1 MLFPYLSFH
10 LSHSLSSR
18 LVAVVV
24 ALVCISSTGAFAI
37 PQFSALTGNRC
48 VNCHVSP
55 TGGGLRNELGWYSW
69 YDVSMVPRKS
79 SLISWAYP
87 EDESNQFFDG
97 LLTVGMDVR
106 VQNTRQFLEGSSRAT
121 FPMQASL
128 YAAVTPVKAVTVEGT
143 FNLAALR
150 ISDVTRNTYPGQ
162 RMGSASV
169 LFQPDASL
177 PLIRAGL
184 FRPSIGM
191 RYDDHTMAPFSWANT
206 SLRQTYLAP
215 DWSEFGA
222 ELNYESLKWLS
233 VQAGVFGSE
242 ALSRL
247 RVNNGQSSQSVIQGN
262 SPTLTARA
270 VVWPRAFN
278 DMLNMWFGGS
288 MLMNGD
294 FRMTSAFAGIGLS
307 DHISLMLDYTTTEL
321 DDAIRTSNFM
331 AELGYQ
337 VYSPLYVYGRYE
349 RYTTDQEFAPGT
361 IVANAAVF
369 GAQIFVLPYVELRPE
384 YRIWDT
390 WKEGTANRW
399 NLQLHLFY

>member
-247 RVNNGQSSQSVIQGN
+247 RVNNGQSSQTVIQGN

-349 RYTTDQEFAPGT
+349 RYTTDQELAPGT

>member
-1 MLFPYLSFH
+1 MVAL
-10 LSHSLSSR
+10 
-18 LVAVVV
+18 LVA
-24 ALVCISSTGAFAI
+24 SSSAAMAI

-55 TGGGLRNELGWYSW
+55 TGGGLRNELGWYSY

-106 VQNTRQFLEGSSRAT
+106 VQNTRSFLEGSSRST

-128 YAAVTPVKAVTVEGT
+128 YAAITPVKAVTVEGS

-150 ISDVTRNTYPGQ
+150 ITDVTRSRYPGQ
-162 RMGSASV
+162 RIGSASV

-177 PLIRAGL
+177 PTIRAGL

-191 RYDDHTMAPFSWANT
+191 RYDDHTMAPYSWANT
-206 SLRQTYLAP
+206 TLRQTYLAP

-222 ELNYESLKWLS
+222 EINYESLKWLS

-247 RVNNGQSSQSVIQGN
+247 RVSNGQDQQSVIQGN

-288 MLMNGD
+288 MLINNE

-307 DHISLMLDYTTTEL
+307 DHLSLMLDYTTTEL
-321 DDAIRTSNFM
+321 DDAIRSSNFM

-337 VYSPLYVYGRYE
+337 AYSPLYVYARYE
-349 RYTTDQEFAPGT
+349 RYTTDQELAPGN
-361 IVANAAVF
+361 IIANAAVF

-384 YRIWDT
+384 YRLWDT
-390 WKEGTANRW
+390 WKQGTANRW

>member
-349 RYTTDQEFAPGT
+349 RYTTDQELAPGT

>member
-1 MLFPYLSFH
+1 VLFPYLSFH

-247 RVNNGQSSQSVIQGN
+247 RVNNGQSSQTVIQGN

-349 RYTTDQEFAPGT
+349 RYTTDQELAPGT

>member
-97 LLTVGMDVR
+97 LLTVGMDIR

-247 RVNNGQSSQSVIQGN
+247 RVNNGQSSQTVIQGN

-349 RYTTDQEFAPGT
+349 RYTTDQELAPGT

>member
-97 LLTVGMDVR
+97 LLTVGMDMR

-191 RYDDHTMAPFSWANT
+191 RYDDHTMAPYSWANT
-206 SLRQTYLAP
+206 ALRQTYLAP

-288 MLMNGD
+288 MLVNGD

-349 RYTTDQEFAPGT
+349 RYTTDQELAPGT

>member
-1 MLFPYLSFH
+1 VLFPYLSFH

-247 RVNNGQSSQSVIQGN
+247 RVYNGQSSQTVIQGN

-349 RYTTDQEFAPGT
+349 RYTTDQELAPGT

>member
-1 MLFPYLSFH
+1 MLSRC
-10 LSHSLSSR
+10 SRITSLF
-18 LVAVVV
+18 VAV
-24 ALVCISSTGAFAI
+24 LLTSTTAVFAI

-48 VNCHVSP
+48 INCHVSP

-79 SLISWAYP
+79 PLIAWAYP

-106 VQNTRQFLEGSSRAT
+106 VQNTRQFLAGSQRST

-150 ISDVTRNTYPGQ
+150 ISDVTRSTYPGQ

-191 RYDDHTMAPFSWANT
+191 RYDDHTMAPYSWANT

-242 ALSRL
+242 ALSQL
-247 RVNNGQSSQSVIQGN
+247 RVSNGQSSQSVIQDNG
-262 SPTLTARA
+262 PTLTARA

-288 MLMNGD
+288 VLLNGD

-307 DHISLMLDYTTTEL
+307 DHLSLMLDYTTTEL

-331 AELGYQ
+331 AELTYQ
-337 VYSPLYVYGRYE
+337 VYSPLLVYARYE
-349 RYTTDQEFAPGT
+349 RYTTDQDLTPGT
-361 IVANAAVF
+361 ILANAAVF
-369 GAQIFVLPYVELRPE
+369 GAQVFVLPYVELRPE

>member
-177 PLIRAGL
+177 PLIHAGL

-349 RYTTDQEFAPGT
+349 RYTTDQELAPGT